1 MMPNIAW
8 VSSKMREL
16 GPFTRSKD
24 YSQDLSCWLL
34 GAPSERRDSP
44 DGEYITRSEFI
55 TFVYK

>member
-1 MMPNIAW
+1 
-8 VSSKMREL
+8 MREL

-44 DGEYITRSEFI
+44 DGEYITRSELI